1 MSIQSVRCIQNRR
14 PAALALLLVT
24 ALMAVACG
32 GIGNVTS
39 AVGSA
44 ATAAVAIN
52 SQAGNPAGAA
62 KPGATAAPAAGGPQ
76 STAKCQTIGAAFIDF
91 EGEYPFL
98 GIAGDSGYATNT
110 PDSLTYI
117 NIPKLRTDLDVLG
130 TLPNGTLG
138 PLSPAI
144 AQIRQL
150 VDQVDANFKSGGK
163 PFSDGS
169 GDGQK
174 VLDLY
179 LKLAQPY
186 TVVSEAFAS
195 ACPHYSPAT
204 PAPDAAGYQIGQ
216 MANVGDLR
224 VTLDKVSEAAV
235 NANNLPQPGNR
246 FLLVHVTIKNTGQ
259 TALQVTALTETN
271 LKDAAGTSYGF
282 DPFANNLT
290 AADGDN
296 ALDATI
302 PPGGT
307 HAGLVGYQLPAN
319 AGDLLWIFQDFAQ
332 NRAIFAVKVSDVDTS
347 AAASAPTEDAL
358 RNSAGATMT
367 AFMDM
372 VATAATADMTATP
385 AP

>member
-1 MSIQSVRCIQNRR
+1 MSIQPVRAHQGRR
-14 PAALALLLVT
+14 ALALALLLGV
-24 ALMAVACG
+24 ALMVVACAG
-32 GIGNVTS
+32 LGTVTS

-44 ATAAVAIN
+44 ATAAAAISSQSVSPVTPGAVA
-52 SQAGNPAGAA
+52 
-62 KPGATAAPAAGGPQ
+62 ATAATVAGGPQ
-76 STAKCQTIGAAFIDF
+76 STAKCQTIGAAFLDF

-98 GIAGDSGYATNT
+98 GIASDSGYASNT
-110 PDSLTYI
+110 PDSPTYI
-117 NIPKLRTDLDVLG
+117 NIPKLRADLEVLG

-138 PLSPAI
+138 PIGPAI

-150 VDQVDANFKSGGK
+150 VDQVDANIKSGGK

-179 LKLAQPY
+179 LKLAAPY
-186 TVVSEAFAS
+186 TVVSEAFGT
-195 ACPHYSPAT
+195 ACPHYSAAT
-204 PAPDAAGYQIGQ
+204 PVPDAAGYQLGQ
-216 MANVGDLR
+216 TASVGDLR
-224 VTLDKVSEAAV
+224 VTLDKVSEAALEP
-235 NANNLPQPGNR
+235 ANLPQPGNR
-246 FLLVHVTIKNTGQ
+246 FVLVHVTIKNVGQ
-259 TALQVTALTETN
+259 TALQVTALSETN
-271 LKDAAGTSYGF
+271 LKDAAGTSFGF
-282 DPFANNLT
+282 DPFANNL
-290 AADGDN
+290 AAIGPDN
-296 ALDATI
+296 GLDATI

-332 NRAIFAVKVSDVDTS
+332 TRAIFAVPASIIDTS

-358 RNSAGATMT
+358 RQSAGATMT

-372 VATAATADMTATP
+372 AATSDAADMTATA